1 MIKWYESLSVG
12 VKEIDEQH
20 MSFIKMVNE
29 LLNAMQQ
36 GKSKEIKGKI
46 LDKLIEYA
54 FYHFTKE
61 ERLME
66 AAGYPDLEEH
76 KKEHEAFVDKLV
88 EFQKAYSENKNSLT
102 SEMVSFM
109 NNWWLTHIRVSDK
122 KYEPYLKNN
131 AKT

>member
-1 MIKWYESLSVG
+1 MIKWYENLSVG
-12 VKEIDEQH
+12 VKEIDDQH

-29 LLNAMQQ
+29 LLSAMKE

-76 KKEHEAFVDKLV
+76 KKEHEAFVDKLI
-88 EFQKAYSENKNSLT
+88 EFQKAYSENKNSLS
-102 SEMVSFM
+102 SEMVNFM
-109 NNWWLTHIRVSDK
+109 NKWWLTHIRVSDK
-122 KYEPYLKNN
+122 KYEPYLTKK
-131 AKT
+131 AKV